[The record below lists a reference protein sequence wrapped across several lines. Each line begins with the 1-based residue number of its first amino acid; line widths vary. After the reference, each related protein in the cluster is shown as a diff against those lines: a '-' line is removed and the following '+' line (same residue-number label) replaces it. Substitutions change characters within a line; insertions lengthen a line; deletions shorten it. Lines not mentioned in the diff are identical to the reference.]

1 VPQTGRVEP
10 TDRAER
16 RRRGAWYTPDGIVAE
31 MCAQAGVGPGD
42 RVLDPACGD
51 GRFLVE
57 ARHRGAAVD
66 GVERDPDAAAG
77 AAQAGT
83 RVRCADALAIDWPE
97 APYDVVLGNPPFL
110 NQLAATTTRGGR
122 SRHGGGPYAD
132 AAVEF
137 LALAHRLARPA
148 GGRVALVLPASVLA
162 SRDAAPVRDAVL
174 ADGAVRHL
182 WWLGRAFDAAVHTV
196 VVVLVRGARPGPV
209 TRAVGVPAVAATP
222 AAHPRPGATWAS
234 LVTDLLGVPPDPP
247 VDGPVLGGRAELT
260 ADFRDQYYGLAGAV
274 SDTGDGPPLVTAG
287 LLDPGRCAWGERPT
301 RFRRQPFAAPRVR
314 LDALAAPLTAWAARR
329 LVPKVLVA
337 TQTRVLEAAP
347 DPDGAWLP
355 SVPVISVVPNDPA
368 AVWALAAVLT
378 SPVASAW
385 VANRC
390 AGTGL
395 APTALRPTARL
406 LGGLPLPTR
415 PWDDAVAALRAGDL
429 VGCGTAVDAAYGA
442 PDEARLAWWR
452 AGLSPRPRR

>member
-16 RRRGAWYTPDGIVAE
+16 RRRGAWYTPAGIVAE
-31 MCAQAGVGPGD
+31 VCARAGVGPGD

-57 ARHRGAAVD
+57 ARRRGATVD

-77 AAQAGT
+77 AALAAGAP
-83 RVRCADALAIDWPE
+83 VRCADALATDWPE

-110 NQLAATTTRGGR
+110 NQLAAATTRGGR

-137 LALAHRLARPA
+137 LALAHRLARPD

-196 VVVLVRGARPGPV
+196 VVVISRGARPGPV
-209 TRAVGVPAVAATP
+209 TRAVGVPAVAAAP
-222 AAHPRPGATWAS
+222 ASHPRPGEPWAG
-234 LVTDLLGVPPDPP
+234 LVTDLLGVPADPP
-247 VDGPVLGGRAELT
+247 VAGPVLGSCADVT
-260 ADFRDQYYGLAGAV
+260 ADFRDQYYGLAV
-274 SDTGDGPPLVTAG
+274 TDDGDGPPLVTVG
-287 LLDPGRCAWGERPT
+287 LIDPGRCAWGERPT
-301 RFRRQPFAAPRVR
+301 RFRREPFAAPRVR
-314 LDALAAPLTAWAARR
+314 VDALSAPLQAWATRR

-368 AVWALAAVLT
+368 AVWPLAAVLT

-395 APTALRPTARL
+395 APTALRPTATL
-406 LGGLPLPTR
+406 LGGLPLPPR
-415 PWDDAVAALRAGDL
+415 PWADAVAALRAGDV
-429 VGCGTAVDAAYGA
+429 VGCGAAVDAAYGS
-442 PDEARLAWWR
+442 PDESRLAWWR

>member
-1 VPQTGRVEP
+1 VEP

>member
-1 VPQTGRVEP
+1 VEP

-209 TRAVGVPAVAATP
+209 TRAVGVPAVTATP